1 MFNKIKNGKKLL
13 EPWTNIHISPFYK
26 NKGDRRKLSNHWHIF
41 ITPIKI
47 FEKVILHRLKENL
60 HISEFQSGGQSGHSV
75 IENLLYTNHL

>member
-47 FEKVILHRLKENL
+47 FEKVILH
-60 HISEFQSGGQSGHSV
+60 
-75 IENLLYTNHL
+75 